1 MDLRVINEEK
11 SKHISKNGCR
21 MKILKNNFMRTYQ
34 IQESLDVFE
43 TTLQCDGEEV
53 I

>member
-1 MDLRVINEEK
+1 MKKNV
-11 SKHISKNGCR
+11 SKNGCR
-21 MKILKNNFMRTYQ
+21 MKILKNSFIGTNQ
-34 IQESLDVFE
+34 IREPLNVFE